1 MIVNNIE
8 DDNQSD
14 VISTTHKAIRSVLN
28 NEIRNGRISKY
39 RLEPHARIK
48 LIRVLHDARNETTIT
63 LENVRLRP
71 RVQPKYEKIISTAL
85 NGLK

>member
-8 DDNQSD
+8 GDNQND
-14 VISTTHKAIRSVLN
+14 VICTTHKAIRSVLN

-39 RLEPHARIK
+39 RPEPHAHIK
-48 LIRVLHDARNETTIT
+48 LIRVLHDAKDTTTIT

-71 RVQPKYEKIISTAL
+71 RVKPKYEKIISTAL
-85 NGLK
+85 KGLK